1 MAKPAVSGDT
11 WPFPPSASPAMIIA
25 TAGHVDHGKTTLL
38 HALTGTDAD
47 RLPEEKKRGMTIDLG
62 YAYLPTPDGGAIGFI
77 DVPGHERFLGNMLAG
92 VGGVRHALLV
102 IAADDGVMPQT
113 REHLAILQLLQLDS
127 LTVAVSK
134 SDLVGPEALERVMS
148 AVRQTLTE
156 HGLQATALLPVS
168 ARTGVGVDALRRQM
182 LQQRGDAAG
191 TERRFRL
198 AIDRAFTIGG
208 AGLVVTGTAWGGR
221 VSIGDTLWLSGK
233 DVPVRV
239 RGLHVQNQPARQGQA
254 GQRIALNL
262 TGDVEKQQ
270 IQRGDWLLA
279 QAAPAPSTRV
289 SVRLRLAP
297 GLHAALRH
305 WQAVHIHHAASHC
318 TGRVALLERSQ
329 LHSGDEG
336 LAELSLDRPLHLAD
350 GDRIILR
357 DAGAQHT
364 LACATVLERQPPTR
378 GKRHDERLAYLR
390 ALAAAG
396 MEDVENLRLRLSR
409 QAVSLPDL
417 AWDRQLNETGLAE
430 LLRAAPLRIAGQH
443 AYAPEHWVSLLEQ
456 LLQRLAALH
465 LQQPDQLGASRG
477 RARRL
482 ALPQESEAAVNLM
495 IDQLLAEGRLANT
508 RGWLHLPEHV
518 LAFSAEETAQ
528 WRRLEPAFAEEN
540 QAHWV
545 RDLATAASL
554 EEEQARALLRKAA
567 RLSHVHA
574 VVRDRYCS
582 SATIR
587 GMAAI
592 VRNLNQDV
600 GYADAANFRDQ
611 LGCGRKLA
619 IQILEYFDR
628 CGFTRRLGDKHLL
641 REARL
646 FD

>member
-1 MAKPAVSGDT
+1 MAKSAVSGDT
-11 WPFPPSASPAMIIA
+11 WPFTPAASPAMIIA
-25 TAGHVDHGKTTLL
+25 TAGHVDHGKTALL

-62 YAYLPTPDGGAIGFI
+62 YAYLPTPEGGAIGFI
-77 DVPGHERFLGNMLAG
+77 DVPGHERFLSNMLAG

-127 LTVAVSK
+127 LTVAISK
-134 SDLVGPEALERVMS
+134 SDLAGPEALEGVMDE
-148 AVRQTLTE
+148 ARRALAE
-156 HGLQATALLPVS
+156 HGLRAAALLPVS
-168 ARTGVGVDALRRQM
+168 ARSGAGVDVLRRHL
-182 LQQRGDAAG
+182 LQLRDQAAG

-221 VSIGDTLWLSGK
+221 VNVGDALWLSGK
-233 DVPVRV
+233 DVAVRV

-262 TGDVEKQQ
+262 VGDIDKRQ
-270 IQRGDWLLA
+270 IQRGDWLLE
-279 QAAPAPSTRV
+279 QAAPAPAARV

-297 GLHAALRH
+297 AAHATLRH
-305 WQAVHIHHAASHC
+305 WQAVHLHHAASHC
-318 TGRVALLERSQ
+318 TGRVALLERPQ
-329 LHSGDEG
+329 LHPGDEG

-350 GDRIILR
+350 GDKLILR

-378 GKRHDERLAYLR
+378 GKRQDERLAHLR

-396 MEDVENLRLRLSR
+396 SDNVQNLRLRLSR
-409 QAVSLPDL
+409 QALSLPDL
-417 AWDRQLNETGLAE
+417 AWDRQLSEAGLAE
-430 LLRAAPLRIAGQH
+430 LLRAAPLLTAGQH
-443 AYAPEHWVSLLEQ
+443 AYAPEHWAELQGQLLE
-456 LLQRLAALH
+456 RLAALH

-508 RGWLHLPEHV
+508 RGWLHLPGHV
-518 LAFSAEETAQ
+518 LAFDAEETAL
-528 WRRLEPAFAEEN
+528 WRRLEPAFTD
-540 QAHWV
+540 QGQPHWV
-545 RDLATAASL
+545 RDLAAAAGV
-554 EEEQARALLRKAA
+554 EEDTARAVLRKAA
-567 RLSHVHA
+567 RLGHVHA
-574 VVRDRYCS
+574 VVRDRYFS
-582 SATIR
+582 SAAIR

-592 VRNLNQDV
+592 VHSLNQDA

-628 CGFTRRLGDKHLL
+628 CGFTRRLGDRHLL

>member
-1 MAKPAVSGDT
+1 
-11 WPFPPSASPAMIIA
+11 MIIA
-25 TAGHVDHGKTTLL
+25 TAGHVDHGKTALL

-113 REHLAILQLLQLDS
+113 REHLAILQLLRLDS
-127 LTVAVSK
+127 LTVVVSK
-134 SDLVGPEALERVMS
+134 SDLAGPEALERAM
-148 AVRQTLTE
+148 AAARRTLAE
-156 HGLQATALLPVS
+156 HSLQAAALLPVS
-168 ARTGVGVDALRRQM
+168 ARTGAGVDALRRHL
-182 LQQRGDAAG
+182 LQLRDEAVG

-198 AIDRAFTIGG
+198 AIDRAFTISG
-208 AGLVVTGTAWGGR
+208 AGLVVTGTAWSGR
-221 VSIGDTLWLSGK
+221 VGVGDALWLSGR
-233 DVPVRV
+233 DAAVRV
-239 RGLHVQNQPARQGQA
+239 RGLHVQNQPAREGQA

-262 TGDVEKQQ
+262 AGDVDKQQ

-279 QAAPAPSTRV
+279 QAAPEPAARV

-297 GLHAALRH
+297 ALHAALCH
-305 WQAVHIHHAASHC
+305 WQAVHVHHAASHC
-318 TGRVALLERSQ
+318 TGRVALLERPQ
-329 LHSGDEG
+329 LHPGDEG

-350 GDRIILR
+350 GDRLILR

-378 GKRHDERLAYLR
+378 GKRHEDRLAHLR

-396 MEDVENLRLRLSR
+396 ADDAENLRLRLGR
-409 QAVSLPDL
+409 QAVSLTEL
-417 AWDRQLNETGLAE
+417 AWDRQLSEAGLE
-430 LLRAAPLRIAGQH
+430 RLLRATPLRVAGQH
-443 AYAPEHWVSLLEQ
+443 AYAPEHWADLQSQLLE
-456 LLQRLAALH
+456 RLAALH

-508 RGWLHLPEHV
+508 RGWLHLPGHV
-518 LAFSAEETAQ
+518 LAFDAEEAAL
-528 WRRLEPAFAEEN
+528 WRRLEPAFAEAN
-540 QAHWV
+540 QAPWV
-545 RDLATAASL
+545 RELAATAGV
-554 EEEQARALLRKAA
+554 EEEAARALLRKAA
-567 RLSHVHA
+567 RLGHVHA
-574 VVRDRYCS
+574 VVRDRYLS
-582 SATIR
+582 SAAIR
-587 GMAAI
+587 DMAAG
-592 VRNLNQDV
+592 VRQLNQDA

-628 CGFTRRLGDKHLL
+628 CGFTRRLGDRHLL